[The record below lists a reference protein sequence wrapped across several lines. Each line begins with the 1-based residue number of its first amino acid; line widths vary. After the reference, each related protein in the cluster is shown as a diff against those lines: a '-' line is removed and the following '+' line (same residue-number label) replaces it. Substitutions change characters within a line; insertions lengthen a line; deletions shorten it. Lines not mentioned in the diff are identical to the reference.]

1 MAHSAATQM
10 AVTEQPS
17 GPLGL
22 ADLVLSASVEFYACV
37 QLLADR
43 ARFITGATWAAIAL
57 FENKEFVYCAAAGS
71 SAPVIGSAADIKVL
85 QPNKSMGADGKT
97 LVVTVIRESK
107 PAGFFQLVSD
117 AAQFSEY
124 DLQSIVRLAEMVGT
138 AIDHME
144 AEEHSIA
151 EHSTPVAPALSAQGI
166 PVVSAQV
173 IPAVIEQPKPA
184 VPVLW
189 HAPDGAPSGFSSKS
203 SVGPETSVSVYACE
217 SCGFPVSRE
226 HTICVDCEERGSPTS
241 MARLFSASE
250 KEQEGWFS
258 AHGYT
263 IASVLVSALAAAIIY
278 WLR

>member
-10 AVTEQPS
+10 AVTEESS
-17 GPLGL
+17 GPFGS
-22 ADLVLSASVEFYACV
+22 ADLVLSVRVELYACL

-57 FENKEFVYCAAAGS
+57 FENKEFVHCAAAGS

-85 QPNKSMGADGKT
+85 QPNKSIGGDGKI
-97 LVVTVIRESK
+97 LVVAVTRDSK
-107 PAGFFQLVSD
+107 TAGFFQLVSD
-117 AAQFSEY
+117 SAQFSDY
-124 DLQSIVRLAEMVGT
+124 DVQSISRLAEMVGT
-138 AIDHME
+138 AIDNME

-151 EHSTPVAPALSAQGI
+151 EQSRSVIVA
-166 PVVSAQV
+166 VSAQV
-173 IPAVIEQPKPA
+173 IPAVIESTQKPA
-184 VPVLW
+184 PPVLW
-189 HAPDGAPSGFSSKS
+189 HAPDGVPPGFSGKS

-241 MARLFSASE
+241 MARLFSASD
-250 KEQEGWFS
+250 KEQESWLS

-263 IASVLVSALAAAIIY
+263 IASVLVSALVAAVIY

>member
-1 MAHSAATQM
+1 MAHSAATQL

-22 ADLVLSASVEFYACV
+22 ADLVLSARVEFYACL

-71 SAPVIGSAADIKVL
+71 SAPVIGSAADIQVL
-85 QPNKSMGADGKT
+85 QPNKSIGADGKT
-97 LVVTVIRESK
+97 LVVAIIRDSK
-107 PAGFFQLVSD
+107 TAGFFQLVSE

-124 DLQSIVRLAEMVGT
+124 DLQSIVRLAEMIGT

-151 EHSTPVAPALSAQGI
+151 EQSTPVIAAVLAPVA
-166 PVVSAQV
+166 
-173 IPAVIEQPKPA
+173 PAVIEQPKPA
-184 VPVLW
+184 APVLW
-189 HAPDGAPSGFSSKS
+189 HAPEGAPSGVSSKS
-203 SVGPETSVSVYACE
+203 FGAPETSVSVYACE

-226 HTICVDCEERGSPTS
+226 HTICVDCEERGSPAS
-241 MARLFSASE
+241 MSRLFSASE

-263 IASVLVSALAAAIIY
+263 IASVLVSVLAAAVIY

>member
-10 AVTEQPS
+10 AVTDQSS
-17 GPLGL
+17 GPLGF
-22 ADLVLSASVEFYACV
+22 ADLVLSARVELYACL

-85 QPNKSMGADGKT
+85 QPNKSIGADGKT

-151 EHSTPVAPALSAQGI
+151 EPSTPVIAVP
-166 PVVSAQV
+166 AQV
-173 IPAVIEQPKPA
+173 TPAVSEQPPKPVA
-184 VPVLW
+184 PVLW
-189 HAPDGAPSGFSSKS
+189 HAPEGAPSGVSSKS
-203 SVGPETSVSVYACE
+203 FGAPETSVSVYACE

>member
-1 MAHSAATQM
+1 MAHSAATQL
-10 AVTEQPS
+10 AVTEQSS

-22 ADLVLSASVEFYACV
+22 ADLVLSARVEFYACL

-71 SAPVIGSAADIKVL
+71 SAPVIGSAADIQVL
-85 QPNKSMGADGKT
+85 QPNKSIGADGKT
-97 LVVTVIRESK
+97 LVVAIIRESK

-117 AAQFSEY
+117 ATQFSEY

-151 EHSTPVAPALSAQGI
+151 EQSTPVIAAVLAPV
-166 PVVSAQV
+166 P
-173 IPAVIEQPKPA
+173 PAVIEQPKPA
-184 VPVLW
+184 APVLW
-189 HAPDGAPSGFSSKS
+189 HAPDGAPSSFSTKS
-203 SVGPETSVSVYACE
+203 SVGPETSVSIYACE
-217 SCGFPVSRE
+217 SCGFPVSRGRI
-226 HTICVDCEERGSPTS
+226 ICFDCEERNIPGAANMVRLLS
-241 MARLFSASE
+241 ARE
-250 KEQEGWFS
+250 KPEEGWFS

>member
-1 MAHSAATQM
+1 MAHSAATQL
-10 AVTEQPS
+10 AVTEQSS
-17 GPLGL
+17 GSLGL
-22 ADLVLSASVEFYACV
+22 ADLVLSARVEFYACL

-57 FENKEFVYCAAAGS
+57 FENKEFVYCAAAGT
-71 SAPVIGSAADIKVL
+71 SAPVIGSAADLKVL
-85 QPNKSMGADGKT
+85 QPSKSMGADGRT

-107 PAGFFQLVSD
+107 PAGFVQLVSE
-117 AAQFSEY
+117 AAQFSDY
-124 DLQSIVRLAEMVGT
+124 DVQSISRLAEMVGT
-138 AIDHME
+138 AIDNME

-151 EHSTPVAPALSAQGI
+151 ERSTPVIAAVLAPVA
-166 PVVSAQV
+166 
-173 IPAVIEQPKPA
+173 PAVIEQPKPA
-184 VPVLW
+184 APVLW
-189 HAPDGAPSGFSSKS
+189 HAPEGAPSGVSSKS
-203 SVGPETSVSVYACE
+203 FGAPETSVSVYACE

-226 HTICVDCEERGSPTS
+226 HAICVDCEERGSPTS

-263 IASVLVSALAAAIIY
+263 IATVLVSALAVAIIY